1 MSALRG
7 ILGPLS
13 DARLE
18 RDAQV
23 QSHLRQLDARAGEDQ
38 STSA

>member
-13 DARLE
+13 DAQLE
-18 RDAQV
+18 RDEQV
-23 QSHLRQLDARAGEDQ
+23 QAHLRLLDARAGEDQ
-38 STSA
+38 PTSA